1 MAGILFQALCDA
13 FFGGCTPA
21 RSRNCSYNAFMNIRR
36 LMLLGLLFSAPA
48 WAVENDAP
56 ALSVEDNI
64 RGMDKDHDGMVS
76 MTEIRAHLEAQNGKG
91 YRSELLDEMTARADG
106 RSCSSPFSRSFY

>member
-1 MAGILFQALCDA
+1 MSLRFLLLLSLLL
-13 FFGGCTPA
+13 PA
-21 RSRNCSYNAFMNIRR
+21 SV
-36 LMLLGLLFSAPA
+36 

-64 RGMDKDHDGMVS
+64 RSMDKDHDGMVS
-76 MTEIRAHLEAQNGKG
+76 MSEIRTYLEAQNGKG
-91 YRSELLDEMTARADG
+91 YRSELLDEMTAKADG

>member
-1 MAGILFQALCDA
+1 MNPRLLLLTLLI
-13 FFGGCTPA
+13 PA
-21 RSRNCSYNAFMNIRR
+21 AV
-36 LMLLGLLFSAPA
+36 

-64 RGMDKDHDGMVS
+64 RNMDKDRDGMVS
-76 MTEIRAHLEAQNGKG
+76 MSEIRAYLEAQNGKG

>member
-1 MAGILFQALCDA
+1 MNPRFLLLSLLL
-13 FFGGCTPA
+13 PA
-21 RSRNCSYNAFMNIRR
+21 VV
-36 LMLLGLLFSAPA
+36 

-56 ALSVEDNI
+56 TLSVEENI
-64 RGMDKDHDGMVS
+64 RNMDKDRDGMVS
-76 MTEIRAHLEAQNGKG
+76 MPEIRAYLEAQNGKG

>member
-1 MAGILFQALCDA
+1 MNPRLLLLTLLI
-13 FFGGCTPA
+13 PA
-21 RSRNCSYNAFMNIRR
+21 AV
-36 LMLLGLLFSAPA
+36 

-64 RGMDKDHDGMVS
+64 RNMDKDHDGMVS
-76 MTEIRAHLEAQNGKG
+76 MSEIRVYLEAQNGKG

>member
-1 MAGILFQALCDA
+1 MNPRFLLLSLLL
-13 FFGGCTPA
+13 PA
-21 RSRNCSYNAFMNIRR
+21 AV
-36 LMLLGLLFSAPA
+36 

-56 ALSVEDNI
+56 TLSVEENI
-64 RGMDKDHDGMVS
+64 RNMDKDHDGMVS
-76 MTEIRAHLEAQNGKG
+76 MSEIRAHLEAQNGKG

>member
-1 MAGILFQALCDA
+1 MNPRFLLLSLLL
-13 FFGGCTPA
+13 PA
-21 RSRNCSYNAFMNIRR
+21 VV
-36 LMLLGLLFSAPA
+36 

-56 ALSVEDNI
+56 TLSVEENI
-64 RGMDKDHDGMVS
+64 RNMDKDRDGMVS
-76 MTEIRAHLEAQNGKG
+76 MSEIRAYLETQNGKG

>member
-1 MAGILFQALCDA
+1 MNPRLLLLALLI
-13 FFGGCTPA
+13 PA
-21 RSRNCSYNAFMNIRR
+21 VV
-36 LMLLGLLFSAPA
+36 

-64 RGMDKDHDGMVS
+64 RNMDKDHDGMVS
-76 MTEIRAHLEAQNGKG
+76 MSEIRVYLEAQNGKG

>member
-1 MAGILFQALCDA
+1 MNPRLLLLTLLI
-13 FFGGCTPA
+13 PA
-21 RSRNCSYNAFMNIRR
+21 AV
-36 LMLLGLLFSAPA
+36 

-64 RGMDKDHDGMVS
+64 RNMDKDHDGMVS
-76 MTEIRAHLEAQNGKG
+76 MNEIRTYLEAQNGKG
-91 YRSELLDEMTARADG
+91 YRGELLDEMTARADG